1 MQRKCICHDFFQ
13 TSMTYIFSWLNLKT
27 LCQFYRTINVYINFD
42 ALVKICLQI
51 TLRRNYEIKKNS
63 IWNHEVKVNEIV
75 IRVSYC
81 TFIVLFGKSFSFS
94 TVECE
99 SQSLYFCISVLVLVS
114 VKYESKSNINEGL
127 LKHYFWNIIYK
138 NYIICFFYITF

>member
-1 MQRKCICHDFFQ
+1 MYLSWFFSKVDDLYFLLIEFKDFMSVLSNYKCIQ
-13 TSMTYIFSWLNLKT
+13 NLFTNNAHEK
-27 LCQFYRTINVYINFD
+27 LWN
-42 ALVKICLQI
+42 
-51 TLRRNYEIKKNS
+51 KKNS

-114 VKYESKSNINEGL
+114 KYESKSNINEGL
-127 LKHYFWNIIYK
+127 LKHYFRNIIYK
-138 NYIICFFYITF
+138 NYIICFFLHNFLEHLHTLYNI